1 MTENTANIIKGG
13 SFLTEDVDINRVFT
27 PEDFTEEHK
36 MIAKTTE
43 DYVKNDVF
51 PVVPNLEN
59 HEFEHSVKLLKKAG
73 ELGLLAIDVPE
84 EYDGLGLDKITSA
97 LVTEK
102 MAVVGGF
109 SITHG
114 AHVGI
119 GSLPIVL
126 FGNDEQKSRYLPK
139 LSTGALIAAY
149 ALTEPGSGSDALGA
163 KTVARLNEAGTHYIL
178 NGEKQWITN
187 SGFAD
192 IFIVYA
198 KIDGEKFTAFIVER
212 DFGGVSTGAEE
223 KKMGIKSSSTRT
235 LILDDV
241 AVPVENLLG
250 EVGRGHVIAFN
261 ILNIGRYKLGVGT
274 IGSSKRALDIT
285 IQYTNERKQFN
296 TPISSFNLTK
306 EKLANMAAQIYASES
321 LIYRTVGYFEDN
333 MGQMSD
339 EQKKDG
345 KKIAEAIAEYA
356 IECSINKVFGSEV
369 LDYVADEAVQLHG
382 GYGYMAEYEVERIY
396 RDSRINRIFE
406 GTNEINRLIVPGT
419 FMKKAMKGELPL
431 LEQAQA
437 LQQEILTMVPEDIA
451 DEPLAQEKYLVK
463 MAKKIALLTAGTA
476 ALKYGNKLEDEQEI
490 LVNIANIANQLFA
503 MESAVLRTQKAI
515 DRDGVDKAAQKL
527 LYTEIFSQDAF
538 ETILAAGANGS
549 MPHAVPGLNKVKEGD
564 FVTMDFGAAHNGYCS
579 DMTRTVA
586 VGKISEEQKKVYDLV
601 YKAQTSAVDAVRA
614 GVPCNSIDAVARDMI
629 YKAGY
634 EGKFGHG
641 LGHSLGL
648 EIHENPRF
656 SPLCDV
662 ITEAGMVLS
671 VEPGIY
677 LEGRFGVRIE
687 DIVEI
692 TENGCDVITKSEKKL
707 ITL

>member
-43 DYVKNDVF
+43 EYVKNDVF

-538 ETILAAGANGS
+538 ETILA
-549 MPHAVPGLNKVKEGD
+549 E
-564 FVTMDFGAAHNGYCS
+564 
-579 DMTRTVA
+579 
-586 VGKISEEQKKVYDLV
+586 
-601 YKAQTSAVDAVRA
+601 
-614 GVPCNSIDAVARDMI
+614 ARDTLVNSSSGDNQRMMLS
-629 YKAGY
+629 ALR
-634 EGKFGHG
+634 KFGRYAPKKTIK
-641 LGHSLGL
+641 LK
-648 EIHENPRF
+648 RQAA
-656 SPLCDV
+656 
-662 ITEAGMVLS
+662 EALIAA
-671 VEPGIY
+671 EK
-677 LEGRFGVRIE
+677 F
-687 DIVEI
+687 IV
-692 TENGCDVITKSEKKL
+692 
-707 ITL
+707 

>member
-1 MTENTANIIKGG
+1 MTEHTANIIKGG

-27 PEDFTEEHK
+27 PEDFTDEHK

-51 PVVPNLEN
+51 LLIPNLEN
-59 HEFEHSVKLLKKAG
+59 HEFEHSVNLLKKAG
-73 ELGLLAIDVPE
+73 ELGLLAVDVPE

-139 LSTGALIAAY
+139 LATGELIAAY

-163 KTVARLNEAGTHYIL
+163 KTTARLNEAGTHYVL

-192 IFIVYA
+192 VFVVYA

-212 DFGGVSTGAEE
+212 EFAGVSTGAEE

-235 LILDDV
+235 LILEDV
-241 AVPVENLLG
+241 EVPVENLLG
-250 EVGRGHVIAFN
+250 EVGRGHIIAFN

-285 IQYTNERKQFN
+285 IQYVNERKQFN

-339 EQKKDG
+339 EEKKDG

-437 LQQEILTMVPEDIA
+437 LQQEILGMVPEEIA

-463 MAKKIALLTAGTA
+463 MAKKVALLAAGTA

-515 DRDGVDKAAQKL
+515 DRDGADKAAQKL

-538 ETILAAGANGS
+538 ETILA
-549 MPHAVPGLNKVKEGD
+549 E
-564 FVTMDFGAAHNGYCS
+564 
-579 DMTRTVA
+579 
-586 VGKISEEQKKVYDLV
+586 
-601 YKAQTSAVDAVRA
+601 
-614 GVPCNSIDAVARDMI
+614 ARDTLVNSSSGDNQRMMLS
-629 YKAGY
+629 ALR
-634 EGKFGHG
+634 KFGRYAPKKTIR
-641 LGHSLGL
+641 LK
-648 EIHENPRF
+648 RQAA
-656 SPLCDV
+656 
-662 ITEAGMVLS
+662 EALIAA
-671 VEPGIY
+671 EK
-677 LEGRFGVRIE
+677 F
-687 DIVEI
+687 IV
-692 TENGCDVITKSEKKL
+692 
-707 ITL
+707 